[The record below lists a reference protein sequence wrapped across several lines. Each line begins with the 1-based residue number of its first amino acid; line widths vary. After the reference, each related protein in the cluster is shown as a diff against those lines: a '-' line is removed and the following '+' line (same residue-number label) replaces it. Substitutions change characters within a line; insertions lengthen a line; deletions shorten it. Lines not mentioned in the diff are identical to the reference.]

1 MNGIITLNGV
11 EKASVSNLEFED
23 LGVPNTKIKGVINSP
38 HPFKSSSDLLRK
50 KGFNITS
57 IQLVFS
63 SVVFV
68 NIQIKNEVW
77 YFESIGS
84 FNTQSESNPRAT
96 LKDIQNNVQN
106 SENAFRLNSEQKDP
120 RRLTNIDW
128 SKDTPKT
135 AEAWKALSPE
145 ERLDWSIWHEIK
157 LQHMFATIA
166 ILLEIISAIVAIV
179 CMECGVGLSIL
190 ICLATLTLAIVT
202 GVFSSFLY
210 RALRACVAGGLIGS
224 VVAFIVLAATSEG
237 TLRTLLIILGY
248 IGSIALMGSMEAKGA
263 IGKKIPDFPGPKEP
277 GLIDD
282 MKKLRQEWKKAAAN
296 RPKRTKKPKRSRP
309 SESFGQYMDRQVK
322 SAEKMKDTFGW

>member
-1 MNGIITLNGV
+1 MSDQNELNEARTAEMSEPPSV
-11 EKASVSNLEFED
+11 EQ
-23 LGVPNTKIKGVINSP
+23 TNSATTENAP
-38 HPFKSSSDLLRK
+38 
-50 KGFNITS
+50 
-57 IQLVFS
+57 VS
-63 SVVFV
+63 SV
-68 NIQIKNEVW
+68 
-77 YFESIGS
+77 
-84 FNTQSESNPRAT
+84 
-96 LKDIQNNVQN
+96 
-106 SENAFRLNSEQKDP
+106 DP

-166 ILLEIISAIVAIV
+166 ILIEIMSAIVAIV
-179 CMECGVGLSIL
+179 CMECGVGMSIL

-263 IGKKIPDFPGPKEP
+263 FGKKIPDFPGPKEP

-296 RPKRTKKPKRSRP
+296 RPKKPKKPKRSRP

>member
-50 KGFNITS
+50 KGFNITG

-68 NIQIKNEVW
+68 NIQIKDEVW

-84 FNTQSESNPRAT
+84 FNIQSESNPRAT

-157 LQHMFATIA
+157 LQHLFATVA
-166 ILLEIISAIVAIV
+166 ILLEIILAIVAIV
-179 CMECGVGLSIL
+179 CLETGVGMSIL
-190 ICLATLTLAIVT
+190 ICFATLVLAVIT

-210 RALRACVAGGLIGS
+210 RALRACVAGSLVGS
-224 VVAFIVLAATSEG
+224 FIAFIIAMATSEG
-237 TLRTLLIILGY
+237 TLRTLLIVLGY
-248 IGSIALMGSMEAKGA
+248 IGCFALMVSMEAKGNF
-263 IGKKIPDFPGPKEP
+263 GKKIPDFPGPKEP

-296 RPKRTKKPKRSRP
+296 RPKKPKKPKKHRP

>member
-1 MNGIITLNGV
+1 MLEQNELNERKSSEV
-11 EKASVSNLEFED
+11 PESSSEEKTDSATTEKALVSS
-23 LGVPNTKIKGVINSP
+23 T
-38 HPFKSSSDLLRK
+38 
-50 KGFNITS
+50 
-57 IQLVFS
+57 
-63 SVVFV
+63 
-68 NIQIKNEVW
+68 
-77 YFESIGS
+77 
-84 FNTQSESNPRAT
+84 
-96 LKDIQNNVQN
+96 
-106 SENAFRLNSEQKDP
+106 DP

-145 ERLDWSIWHEIK
+145 EKLDWSIWHEIK

-210 RALRACVAGGLIGS
+210 RALRACVAGGLVGS
-224 VVAFIVLAATSEG
+224 FVAFIIAMVTSEG
-237 TLRTLLIILGY
+237 SLRTLLIVLGY
-248 IGSIALMGSMEAKGA
+248 IGSFALMGSMEAKGNF
-263 IGKKIPDFPGPKEP
+263 GKKIPDFPGPKEP

-296 RPKRTKKPKRSRP
+296 RPKKPKKPKRSRP